1 MTSLPLCTSDVSS
14 FHFNLRI
21 LSSFIWNHSLNL
33 YFRYL
38 LQPSSNLKPTKTW
51 SKSTLL
57 KEMCFPYSL
66 RYLKRYL
73 HLLQLIPLINQKRR
87 TLRPSSKVLSS
98 SSSKLTNLKIPL
110 GVVIAPESVFQVL
123 RHAAEVAR
131 EGYGKKQH
139 RLIKSETGNPN

>member
-1 MTSLPLCTSDVSS
+1 MNCSAPGVSGRPMTDHKCQWHTIPNLFVTSLPLCTSDVSS

-21 LSSFIWNHSLNL
+21 LSSFIWNHSLIL

-38 LQPSSNLKPTKTW
+38 LQPSANLKPTKTW

-57 KEMCFPYSL
+57 KEMCVPYSL

-87 TLRPSSKVLSS
+87 TLLNCDHLPKYFRPLALS
-98 SSSKLTNLKIPL
+98 
-110 GVVIAPESVFQVL
+110 
-123 RHAAEVAR
+123 
-131 EGYGKKQH
+131 
-139 RLIKSETGNPN
+139 